1 MGVETPCEG
10 LKLHV
15 ARGVTT
21 LEVEIIHAVL
31 NFDGQFGSR
40 GQGQNTSVGKNK
52 VSQISYQ
59 TYLSKSIIV

>member
-40 GQGQNTSVGKNK
+40 GQVKIPQSVKIKCDKYYN
-52 VSQISYQ
+52 Q
-59 TYLSKSIIV
+59 TYLSNSIIV

>member
-52 VSQISYQ
+52 VWQI
-59 TYLSKSIIV
+59 L